1 MRLAFIC
8 SEFEGLLKTGGLA
21 DATRG
26 LATALQHAG
35 HQVQVILP
43 RYGALYG
50 VEQTADWQSLYFDL
64 GHQTY
69 GCAVRHTVVDGIKV
83 ALIEHHQFFQRP
95 RPYDD
100 GEQPYPDNLQRFAF
114 FCKAALAFL
123 QTQPES
129 IDIVHGHDWQSADV
143 SATRAIY

>member
-26 LATALQHAG
+26 LATALQQAG

-83 ALIEHHQFFQRP
+83 ALIEHHQFFQRHSIS
-95 RPYDD
+95 
-100 GEQPYPDNLQRFAF
+100 EQDTAGCIPVMVSISTRFR
-114 FCKAALAFL
+114 
-123 QTQPES
+123 
-129 IDIVHGHDWQSADV
+129 W
-143 SATRAIY
+143 